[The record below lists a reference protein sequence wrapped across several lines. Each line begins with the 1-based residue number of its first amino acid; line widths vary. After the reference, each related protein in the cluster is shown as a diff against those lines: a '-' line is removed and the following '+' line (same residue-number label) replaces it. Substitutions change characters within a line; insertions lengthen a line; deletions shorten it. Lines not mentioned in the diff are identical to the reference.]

1 MSAPPASAP
10 PLGDLIPPRTTPLS
24 PGRRALYLVGGVLCM
39 IGGVVGWLIPVVTGI
54 PFYIAGAFLLAAVS
68 PAARRGVNCFDRKLP
83 DRLRCALRRN
93 RTADTPGK
101 SSDPGR

>member
-1 MSAPPASAP
+1 VPPSPAP

-24 PGRRALYLVGGVLCM
+24 TGRRALYLIGGLLCM

-54 PFYIAGAFLLAAVS
+54 PFYIAGAFMLAAVS
-68 PAARRGVNCFDRKLP
+68 PVARRSVNWVDRKLP
-83 DRLRCALRRN
+83 DRMRRALRRN
-93 RTADTPGK
+93 RTADTPGE